1 MCLHAQYV
9 RFFQMTTEN
18 YIAYFEILQESNNTM
33 YLPV

>member
-1 MCLHAQYV
+1 
-9 RFFQMTTEN
+9 MTTES